1 MRSQYARLNDN
12 IGRRIRHLNEK
23 LNHTDNPL
31 MQRGIQDQINNL
43 KEFRS
48 DLQQAKREGKADTG
62 YLYEK
67 EIEMKNSGNLSTR
80 DKDIKERITKSAMDD
95 IDETDYSSEYI
106 TQELRDLIDEYKSM
120 VGKYVGISSE
130 LQQQAIMLADK
141 ASDFKTR
148 YSSILDNETQ
158 ELVMRMIT
166 NILHATSQVRR
177 PYAEAQTTRER
188 NQFMDFG
195 ILPDL

>member
-12 IGRRIRHLNEK
+12 IGRRIRHLNVK
-23 LNHTDNPL
+23 LNNTDNPL
-31 MQRGIQDQINNL
+31 MRRGIQDQINNL

-48 DLQQAKREGKADTG
+48 DLQQAKREGKADSG

>member
-23 LNHTDNPL
+23 LNNTDNPL
-31 MQRGIQDQINNL
+31 MQKGIQDQINNL

-177 PYAEAQTTRER
+177 PYAEAQTSRER

>member
-23 LNHTDNPL
+23 LNNTDNPL

-130 LQQQAIMLADK
+130 LQQKAIMLADK